1 MASNTDQQLDH
12 MMITTPLTDRTRPTA
27 DVAFTTTDRSP
38 RSRSASPPT
47 SLPSVPFRRR
57 RPHLSAFVR
66 RSHFNIHEDSTPAAT
81 TPPRSPLSALS
92 MNSRPTTPIA
102 TPRRLR
108 RVKRFEISPSA
119 DFSASA
125 TPPTSP
131 ADQAA
136 EERTAMPTWM
146 EDLRACDES
155 LENDKENLEG
165 FVTRLFGRDEVN
177 SSSGNGL
184 TTGLAGEMAWA
195 GEEMDGQTWFA
206 HGVEGA
212 AHSPIRRSR
221 GSGDLRA
228 EFVGGR

>member
-12 MMITTPLTDRTRPTA
+12 MMITFPLTDRTRAINDMSLTP
-27 DVAFTTTDRSP
+27 TDRSP
-38 RSRSASPPT
+38 RSRSASPPNALST
-47 SLPSVPFRRR
+47 VAFRRR
-57 RPHLSAFVR
+57 APRLSAFVR
-66 RSHFNIHEDSTPAAT
+66 RGQIKIHEDSTLSTST
-81 TPPRSPLSALS
+81 TPRTPLSALS

>member
-12 MMITTPLTDRTRPTA
+12 MMITFPLTDRTRAINDMSLTP
-27 DVAFTTTDRSP
+27 TDRSP
-38 RSRSASPPT
+38 RSRSASPPNALST
-47 SLPSVPFRRR
+47 VAFRRR
-57 RPHLSAFVR
+57 APRLSAFVR
-66 RSHFNIHEDSTPAAT
+66 RGQIKIHEDSTLSTST
-81 TPPRSPLSALS
+81 TPRTPLSELS

-131 ADQAA
+131 TVQVS
-136 EERTAMPTWM
+136 EEHTTMPAWM
-146 EDLRACDES
+146 EDLRACDDS

-165 FVTRLFGRDEVN
+165 FVTRLFGREGTSASV
-177 SSSGNGL
+177 
-184 TTGLAGEMAWA
+184 EMNWA
-195 GEEMDGQTWFA
+195 GEEADGQIRFEP
-206 HGVEGA
+206 GVEGA
-212 AHSPIRRSR
+212 AHSPLHRRG

-228 EFVGGR
+228 EFVRGN